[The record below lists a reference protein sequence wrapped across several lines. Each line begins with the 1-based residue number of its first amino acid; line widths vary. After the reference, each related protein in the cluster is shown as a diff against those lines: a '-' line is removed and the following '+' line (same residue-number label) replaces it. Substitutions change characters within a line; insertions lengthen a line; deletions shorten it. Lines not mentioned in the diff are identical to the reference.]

1 MEQAAAALAARRQS
15 LRLQG
20 EELPPPRTVEHH
32 QAAGT
37 FGDAVRWDTVELAD
51 QRFSPRDFMRARRPE
66 LYSHLAPERQPIV
79 DKTFLNFAL
88 AQLTEEKKEIQFETF
103 CRKLAEKE
111 ICPNLLPQTGPT
123 GGGDSKVDSE
133 TYPVSDAIADRWYI
147 GDPQR
152 ASRERWAF
160 AISAKKN
167 WRSKA
172 KDDVRKV
179 VETGRSYAVV
189 YFLTNQ
195 QVSDRNRGSLEDE
208 LRDKWHIDCRILDR
222 NWIADRVLTNGH
234 YALFEST
241 LQIDLGGTTT
251 RPLAGGD
258 VDGQRELEE
267 LEGQIEDQHRYVSG
281 YELAQDCLQAAL
293 LVRRLGRSRVEIDGR
308 FDRAE
313 RIARQHS
320 NRRQLLWITYH
331 RAWTAFWWH
340 EDYATF
346 DSLFRVVESLGV
358 DTDNVWDLERVAIL
372 WQLGTTW
379 RRNEGE
385 LDNDEDWN
393 NHTTQLR
400 NAIRRIA
407 DDDRR
412 PTSSLMARTLEV
424 MMAVAEA
431 PEALPSHLQALGS
444 ILEATENHPAYP
456 FDSIARLVEELAN
469 MAAGDG
475 RLDDLLEKVLQMRTL
490 REGEAQ
496 EGLRRLNRAAVCLEA
511 RRPLE
516 SVRQAGKAQTLLGR
530 GGDVDGLF
538 KALMTTAAGYES
550 MGLLWAS
557 RANCALALHWA
568 LEEWHTTGEL
578 PATLCVPLRRLT
590 WTEIQLG
597 RIPNALC
604 WLELQL
610 KLAPAANLTK
620 DQVDRFVDEMITID
634 AALAIAALRTQ
645 WTDLAKLDRAPAV
658 FGGLG
663 LVVCRSAMMFLLGYE
678 AAVTDEAG
686 IDDVEAFIGGLLRQP
701 GARDILEVADWGIG
715 RSHILRTTLF
725 GCQIDLLARG
735 GSSSLL
741 LGETILAFLESFAA
755 TSDLTTGQLAS
766 RSHLEME
773 VVVREDAE
781 VPFGHD
787 LVEDSVG
794 DVKIV
799 VAHSGQVVSSADERH
814 LRELIAVLG
823 AVVGQLWMAIPRE
836 EVRALFEQERAHDRA
851 SLTAQLPTVLNGVLG
866 GLPKCRALDW
876 MGTMSESLALCRATP
891 WRADL
896 ETTSHEEVGDSGGTP
911 PHSGSGIDGIRHKD
925 VNVLS
930 VVNGPLWERA
940 GWSGMAYMFSR
951 HSNDVPQVQF
961 LFKNIEA
968 GRKIFLGWLKKFGA
982 SDPEDTID
990 IVLVTGINPAHRN
1003 WYRIVVGHRV
1013 ERARFDVKLSGV
1025 AFRIQEVQPE
1035 SDHNLRQFV
1044 ERYRRLGRYRIAPV
1058 EHLAVPGVFRLGTPP
1073 DIVIEKRRL
1082 RIVPASSIG
1091 PNDIL
1096 RVALRSGDE
1105 EMSDD

>member
-1 MEQAAAALAARRQS
+1 MKYPIAISIDAAGTATAHVPDVPECTAVAGTAESAMERAAATLAARRQS
-15 LRLQG
+15 LRLKG
-20 EELPPPRTVEHH
+20 DELPPPRTVELH

-51 QRFSPRDFMRARRPE
+51 QQFSPRDFMRSRRPE
-66 LYSHLAPERQPIV
+66 LYSDLAPERQPIV
-79 DKTFLNFAL
+79 DKTFLNFVL

-160 AISAKKN
+160 AISAKAN

-179 VETGRSYAVV
+179 VETGRPYAVV

-251 RPLAGGD
+251 RPLGGGD

-379 RRNEGE
+379 RRSEGK
-385 LDNDEDWN
+385 LDNDEDWSS
-393 NHTTQLR
+393 HTTQLR
-400 NAIRRIA
+400 NAIRGIA

-412 PTSSLMARTLEV
+412 PTSSLMARTLVV

-444 ILEATENHPAYP
+444 ILEATESHPAYP
-456 FDSIARLVEELAN
+456 FDSVARLVEELAN

-475 RLDDLLEKVLQMRTL
+475 RLDDLLEKVLEMRTL

-496 EGLRRLNRAAVCLEA
+496 EGLRRLDRAAVCLEA
-511 RRPLE
+511 RRPVA
-516 SVRQAGKAQTLLGR
+516 SIRQAGKAQTLLGR

-538 KALMTTAAGYES
+538 RALMTTAAGYES

-557 RANCALALHWA
+557 RANCAFALHWA
-568 LEEWHTTGEL
+568 LEEWRTTGEL
-578 PATLCVPLRRLT
+578 PATLSVPLRRLI

-610 KLAPAANLTK
+610 KLAPAVNLTK
-620 DQVDRFVDEMITID
+620 AQVDQFSEEMIAID
-634 AALAIAALRTQ
+634 AALGIAALRTQ
-645 WTDLAKLDRAPAV
+645 WVDLAKLDRAPAV
-658 FGGLG
+658 FGKLG

-678 AAVTDEAG
+678 TAVTAEAG
-686 IDDVEAFIGGLLRQP
+686 IDDAEALIGGLLRQP
-701 GARDILEVADWGIG
+701 GAREISEVADWGIG
-715 RSHILRTTLF
+715 RSHTLRTTLF
-725 GCQIDLLARG
+725 GCQIDVLVRD
-735 GSSSLL
+735 GSASLV

-755 TSDLTTGQLAS
+755 TSDLATGQLAL
-766 RSHLEME
+766 RSHLEVE

-781 VPFGHD
+781 EPFDHE

-794 DVKIV
+794 EVKIV
-799 VAHSGQVVSSADERH
+799 VAHRGQITSFADERCQK
-814 LRELIAVLG
+814 ELTAMLATVIA
-823 AVVGQLWMAIPRE
+823 QLWMAIPIERIT
-836 EVRALFEQERAHDRA
+836 ALFEKESAHDRA
-851 SLTAQLPTVLNGVLG
+851 SLTAQLPTVLDGVLG
-866 GLPKCRALDW
+866 SLPKYRIADW
-876 MGTMSESLALCRATP
+876 MGTVSESLALCRATP
-891 WRADL
+891 WRADRGA
-896 ETTSHEEVGDSGGTP
+896 TAHEEAGMSGGTP
-911 PHSGSGIDGIRHKD
+911 RESASGIDGIRHKD

-930 VVNGPLWERA
+930 VVNVPLWDRA
-940 GWSGMAYMFSR
+940 HWSGMAYPFSR
-951 HSNDVPQVQF
+951 HSGDIPQVLF
-961 LFKNIEA
+961 SFKNIEA

-982 SDPEDTID
+982 TDPEDTNRHSTGYGRQPSPPQ
-990 IVLVTGINPAHRN
+990 LVP
-1003 WYRIVVGHRV
+1003 YRCR
-1013 ERARFDVKLSGV
+1013 
-1025 AFRIQEVQPE
+1025 
-1035 SDHNLRQFV
+1035 
-1044 ERYRRLGRYRIAPV
+1044 
-1058 EHLAVPGVFRLGTPP
+1058 T
-1073 DIVIEKRRL
+1073 
-1082 RIVPASSIG
+1082 
-1091 PNDIL
+1091 
-1096 RVALRSGDE
+1096 
-1105 EMSDD
+1105 